1 MEPQLPVAGSA
12 ALVVNTASRRGR
24 DAFEP
29 ACRAMLERGIDLGAA
44 YPVRKPKQMLRVVER
59 EIHQGRPLVIVGGGD
74 GTVTMVSR
82 AFLRGQSVMGL
93 LPLGTGNSF
102 AQGVGIPLDL
112 AGAVRTLVEGKVADV
127 DLGIVNG
134 RTFANFT
141 TVGRSAVV
149 ARETKPLLKRLFGP
163 VAYVLTGIFLA
174 GRHRAFDCRID
185 ADDGVHRF
193 RTHQLVI
200 ANGRIFG
207 ATPIHPGAK
216 VDDGLLT
223 VFAVPGANRRQIQRT
238 WTALL
243 AGRQTDLEDALF
255 ISSKHL
261 MLETKP
267 RRAIDMDGE
276 IVTRTPATFSV
287 ARNGLRIVVPQS
299 FVGSPP

>member
-1 MEPQLPVAGSA
+1 MEPQMPVAGTA

-24 DAFEP
+24 EAFEP
-29 ACRAMLERGIDLGAA
+29 ACRQMLGHGLDLVAA
-44 YPVRKPKQMLRVVER
+44 YPVRKPKQLVPVIER
-59 EIHQGRPLVIVGGGD
+59 EMRKGTRLIVVGGGD

-82 AFLRGQSVMGL
+82 SFLRSGSVMGL

-102 AQGVGIPLDL
+102 AQGIALPLDL
-112 AGAVRTLVEGKVADV
+112 EGAIATLVTGKVAEV

-141 TVGRSAVV
+141 TIGLSTMV
-149 ARETKPLLKRLFGP
+149 ARETKPLIKRILGP
-163 VAYVLTGIFLA
+163 VAYVVTGVLLA
-174 GRHRAFDCRID
+174 GRHRAFDVRID

-200 ANGRIFG
+200 ANGRVFG
-207 ATPIHPGAK
+207 ATPIHPDAR
-216 VDDGLLT
+216 VDDGRLI
-223 VFAVPGANRRQIQRT
+223 VFAVPGASRRQIRRT

-243 AGRQTDLEDALF
+243 AGRQAALEDAVF

-276 IVTRTPATFSV
+276 IATRTPATFSV
-287 ARNGLRIVVPQS
+287 ASRSLRIVVPQS
-299 FVGSPP
+299 FVASEP